1 MEVFRAVDGVAEIGD
16 VSKGGREYFD
26 KMPPVFLEKFE
37 ETFAEHTKKWR
48 SHGTLPVIIAGH
60 PQIARAFIRWLL
72 GSENDADADEEAEL
86 VHHYTG
92 TTTPTINVKECIN
105 WLTRGI
111 TDEEKQK
118 MEGSSLIQDLM
129 EDLRDFVEC
138 EDDSVD
144 MLEPST
150 WENTP
155 YDFTHAEDLI
165 WNAVAPRAAH
175 QQRVENLVQTAG
187 HLGKTNVEEARRSA
201 HCKIHSLFYR
211 DFSTWELAIERQ
223 SDKDKKLIKPNRR
236 RVEGKKRLIMRARFT
251 DALLD
256 KMDAAETALNK
267 RDPKIM
273 RAIATE
279 MNRSNKIST
288 SDSDEKYKRFETAAK
303 SAGMERAVTSKHLAD
318 VTAMMNGSIILSCL
332 TQGKGANEYIAAELA
347 QRKIKY
353 YPSEDVNKMSKAEL
367 KRHKTGKWKDQSIT
381 HLKNVLKKAEHTR
394 LVNATPKHVQPP
406 KLSDV
411 QNIVPFSDKMKEYI
425 QLQWEVYKARKGQVH
440 ESAE

>member
-1 MEVFRAVDGVAEIGD
+1 
-16 VSKGGREYFD
+16 
-26 KMPPVFLEKFE
+26 
-37 ETFAEHTKKWR
+37 
-48 SHGTLPVIIAGH
+48 
-60 PQIARAFIRWLL
+60 
-72 GSENDADADEEAEL
+72 
-86 VHHYTG
+86 
-92 TTTPTINVKECIN
+92 
-105 WLTRGI
+105 
-111 TDEEKQK
+111 
-118 MEGSSLIQDLM
+118 
-129 EDLRDFVEC
+129 
-138 EDDSVD
+138 
-144 MLEPST
+144 
-150 WENTP
+150 
-155 YDFTHAEDLI
+155 
-165 WNAVAPRAAH
+165 
-175 QQRVENLVQTAG
+175 
-187 HLGKTNVEEARRSA
+187 
-201 HCKIHSLFYR
+201 
-211 DFSTWELAIERQ
+211 
-223 SDKDKKLIKPNRR
+223 
-236 RVEGKKRLIMRARFT
+236 MRAKFT

-303 SAGMERAVTSKHLAD
+303 SAGTERAVTSKHLAD

-381 HLKNVLKKAEHTR
+381 HLKNALKKAEHTR

-411 QNIVPFSDKMKEYI
+411 QNIVPFSNKMKEYI
-425 QLQWEVYKARKGQVH
+425 PLQWEVYKARKGQVH